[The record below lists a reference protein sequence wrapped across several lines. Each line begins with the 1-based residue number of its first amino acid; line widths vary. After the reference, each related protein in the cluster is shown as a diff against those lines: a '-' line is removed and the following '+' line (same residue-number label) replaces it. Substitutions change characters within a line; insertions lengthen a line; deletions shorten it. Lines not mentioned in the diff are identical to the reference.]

1 MVGFRTGDADDG
13 AAVPERPKEQAE
25 GDHKTGID
33 GGPGALEQ
41 LYRSEYVG
49 CVRLA
54 RLLTGDAHRG
64 EELAQDAFV
73 RIAPMLSST
82 DNPAAYLRT
91 VLVNLCR
98 DHGRRQ
104 ATVRRHPSPPAVPAA
119 APGIPRD
126 VEALWQAVQALPDRR
141 RDAVILRYW
150 ADLSTDEVARL
161 LGVRPGTVR
170 SLIHRGLAA
179 LQEVLTDDR

>member
-1 MVGFRTGDADDG
+1 MDLV
-13 AAVPERPKEQAE
+13 
-25 GDHKTGID
+25 
-33 GGPGALEQ
+33 ALER
-41 LYRSEYVG
+41 LYREEYAG
-49 CVRLA
+49 SVRLA
-54 RLLTGDAHRG
+54 RLLTGDPARA

-73 RIAPMLSST
+73 RIAPHLAT
-82 DNPAAYLRT
+82 AANPGGYLRT

-104 ATVRRHPSPPAVPAA
+104 ATSSRHPDPLPMTAPP
-119 APGIPRD
+119 PGLPRD
-126 VEALWQAVQALPDRR
+126 VGEVWVAVQALPGRR
-141 RDAVILRYW
+141 RDAVVLRYW

-161 LGVRPGTVR
+161 LGVRPGTAR